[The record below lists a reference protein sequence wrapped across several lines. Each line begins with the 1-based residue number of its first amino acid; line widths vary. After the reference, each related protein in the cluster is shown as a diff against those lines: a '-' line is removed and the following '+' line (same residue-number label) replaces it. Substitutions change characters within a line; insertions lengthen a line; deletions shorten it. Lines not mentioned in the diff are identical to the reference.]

1 MDKETLDSVKKF
13 KKIEQLEKDRYTP
26 AAFNNYQTARSYISE
41 ILGNR
46 PIDELLPRI
55 DSEIYR
61 ELGFMSSV
69 DPERVTGL
77 IAFNDLQTSSA
88 SRCNKFFDITRLKR
102 KYYRRLF
109 GGMSSHIGQMQILN
123 T

>member
-1 MDKETLDSVKKF
+1 MSCRYLKIKNTWFSVEKFLITKKMDKETLDSVKKF
-13 KKIEQLEKDRYTP
+13 KKIEQLGKDRYTP
-26 AAFNNYQTARSYISE
+26 AAFNNYQTARGYISE

-69 DPERVTGL
+69 DPERVMR
-77 IAFNDLQTSSA
+77 FS
-88 SRCNKFFDITRLKR
+88 CF
-102 KYYRRLF
+102 
-109 GGMSSHIGQMQILN
+109 
-123 T
+123 